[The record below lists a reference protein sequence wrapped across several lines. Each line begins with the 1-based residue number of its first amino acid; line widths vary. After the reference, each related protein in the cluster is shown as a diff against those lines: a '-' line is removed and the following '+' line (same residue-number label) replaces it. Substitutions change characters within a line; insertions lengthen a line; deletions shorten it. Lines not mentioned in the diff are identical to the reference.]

1 MKNSRAEAA
10 LADGSVDLPWGL
22 LTAEDHAALERL
34 SALLWPERQALAEE
48 WTRELMEALPERFT
62 GDAFSPSLLERMH
75 AYLIETIL
83 QRIAAGDAA
92 GLHRTY
98 YDVMR
103 ALIEADLKTHA
114 GGGISLRSLNA
125 SSSICLRVIERH
137 LTGEPD
143 LQLAFV
149 KLSAQLMTLVGF
161 AYTDSRENDLRRGQA
176 ELDSRVRERTAELT
190 HANDALRD
198 EIASRQRIEDSLRQ
212 EKYFSDRTIDS
223 LPGIFYVFD
232 SRGRFLR
239 WNKNFETVSEYS
251 SEEVGRMHPT
261 EFFLAEDKTTIAE
274 RIGEAFE
281 TGAATVEADFTSKS
295 GVRRPHYF
303 TGRRILLGDEP
314 CLIGMGID
322 ISERK
327 RVERDL
333 QERTQDLERSNAEL
347 EQFAHIASHDLKE
360 PLRAVASYAQLL
372 ERRYRDRLDGE
383 ANKFI
388 DRITGAVARMQ
399 RLIEDLF
406 AYSRVG
412 RRTDTRSV
420 VDCNV
425 LIQQVVEDLNAAV
438 AESGAEVSWD
448 TLPVVRAEA
457 PQVRQ
462 LLQNLVGNAIKFRG
476 DAAPRIH
483 VTAKRKANR
492 WLCEVRDNGIGIE
505 PQYFERIFVIF
516 QRLHSRSAYEGTGLG
531 LALCKKIVER
541 HGGEMWVESEV
552 GKGSR
557 FFFTLPMGG

>member
-22 LTAEDHAALERL
+22 LSAEDQAALERL
-34 SALLWPERQALAEE
+34 SALLWPERQELAEE
-48 WTRELMEALPERFT
+48 WSRELIATLPEKFAD
-62 GDAFSPSLLERMH
+62 DAFSLRLLQSLH

-103 ALIEADLKTHA
+103 GLIEADLKRQ
-114 GGGISLRSLNA
+114 GGAGISLRSLNA
-125 SSSICLRVIERH
+125 SSSICMRVIERR
-137 LTGEPD
+137 LTGAPD

-149 KLSAQLMTLVGF
+149 KLSAQLMVLVGF

-176 ELDSRVRERTAELT
+176 ELDNRVRERTAELT
-190 HANDALRD
+190 QVNEALRS
-198 EIASRQRIEDSLRQ
+198 EIASRQRIEDSLRE
-212 EKYFSDRTIDS
+212 EKHFSDTTIDS
-223 LPGIFYVFD
+223 LPGIFYLFD

-251 SEEVGRMHPT
+251 GDEIARMHPVD
-261 EFFLAEDKTTIAE
+261 FFLAEDKVAVAE
-274 RIGEAFE
+274 RIREAFE
-281 TGAATVEADFTSKS
+281 TGAATVEADFASKT
-295 GVRRPHYF
+295 GIRRPHYF
-303 TGRRILLGDEP
+303 TGRRILLADEP

-327 RVERDL
+327 RVEHDL
-333 QERTQDLERSNAEL
+333 QERTEDLVRSNAEL

-388 DRITGAVARMQ
+388 ERITGAVARMQ

-412 RRTDTRSV
+412 RRSDTRSV

-425 LIQQVVEDLNAAV
+425 LLQQVVEDLNAAV

-448 TLPVVRAEA
+448 TLPIVRAESA
-457 PQVRQ
+457 QMRQ

-483 VTAKRKANR
+483 VTAKRNGDR
-492 WLCEVRDNGIGIE
+492 WVCEVCDNGIGIE

-516 QRLHSRSAYEGTGLG
+516 QRLHSRSAYDGTGLG

-541 HGGEMWVESEV
+541 HGGDMWVESDV

-557 FFFTLPMGG
+557 FFFTLPTGA

>member
-1 MKNSRAEAA
+1 VKNSRAEAA
-10 LADGSVDLPWGL
+10 LADGSVDLPWGF
-22 LTAEDHAALERL
+22 LTPEDHAALKRL
-34 SALLWPERQALAEE
+34 SALLWPERNALAEE
-48 WTRELMEALPERFT
+48 WTRELMATLPDRFAGEEA
-62 GDAFSPSLLERMH
+62 SPSLLEILH

-103 ALIEADLKTHA
+103 ALIEADLKQHA

-125 SSSICLRVIERH
+125 SSSICLRVIERR
-137 LTGEPD
+137 LTGAPD

-149 KLSAQLMTLVGF
+149 KLSAQLMMLVGF

-176 ELDSRVRERTAELT
+176 ELDNRVRERTAELT
-190 HANDALRD
+190 QVNETLRS
-198 EIASRQRIEDSLRQ
+198 EIASRKRIEDSLLR
-212 EKYFSDRTIDS
+212 EKTFSDMTIDS
-223 LPGIFYVFD
+223 LPGIFYLFD
-232 SRGRFLR
+232 GTGRFLR
-239 WNKNFETVSEYS
+239 WNKNFETLSEYS
-251 SEEVGRMHPT
+251 GDEIARMHPV
-261 EFFLAEDKTTIAE
+261 EFFVDEEKGTVGE
-274 RIGEAFE
+274 RIREAFE
-281 TGAATVEADFTSKS
+281 SGAASVEADFTSKT
-295 GVRRPHYF
+295 GIRRPHYF
-303 TGRRILLGDEP
+303 TGRRILVGDEL

-333 QERTQDLERSNAEL
+333 QERTEDLERSNAEL

-372 ERRYRDRLDGE
+372 ERRYRDRLDPE

-425 LIQQVVEDLNAAV
+425 LIQQVVEDLNAAI
-438 AESGAEVSWD
+438 AESDAEVSWD
-448 TLPVVRAEA
+448 ALPVVRAEA
-457 PQVRQ
+457 AQMRQ

-476 DAAPRIH
+476 DTAPRIH
-483 VTAKRKANR
+483 VTAKRNGSR

-541 HGGEMWVESEV
+541 HGGEMWVESEF

-557 FFFTLPMGG
+557 FFFTLPMGL